1 MDNYNIDGFGRDGI
15 HRNGTMYDENGFN
28 IFGFYRDGIHR
39 TGTRYDDRGFDLAG
53 RYFNGRYVNND
64 DRDVNGD
71 VRYDDG
77 AYRYPPTRLLPY
89 QRELRAQEEQERER
103 QAQAQ
108 AQAQPLPAQAQP
120 LPAQA
125 QPVEFSGLI
134 GPDSVPFDESKIAEY
149 AEKFRCK
156 ICEENEV
163 NCILMECGHGICR
176 PCYLTHVRSTQERN
190 LELNCPWCNGP
201 ITAVKNLFLAGGYKQ
216 KYLKYKKKYLELKIN
231 YNI

>member
-1 MDNYNIDGFGRDGI
+1 MDNYNID
-15 HRNGTMYDENGFN
+15 GFN

-39 TGTRYDDRGFDLAG
+39 NGTRYDDRGFDLAG

-77 AYRYPPTRLLPY
+77 AYRCPPTRLLPY

-103 QAQAQ
+103 QRQRQ
-108 AQAQPLPAQAQP
+108 PLPAQAQPLPAQAQP

-134 GPDSVPFDESKIAEY
+134 GPDSVPFDKSKIAEY

-176 PCYLTHVRSTQERN
+176 PCYLAHVRSTQERN
-190 LELNCPWCNGP
+190 QELNCPWCNRP

-216 KYLKYKKKYLELKIN
+216 KYLKYKKKYLELKK
-231 YNI
+231 